1 MAVKRTPWLRNNCN
15 VLLARLAGTDL
26 ITGALGQP
34 LFVTKQ
40 IHRLTGCL
48 ESHSVCVVQHVAAV
62 CTNISVIA
70 SIEHL
75 ALPSIERYIAIKYPY
90 RYLHMVTTPRLTS
103 AVILA
108 WSAAC
113 FLDCLW
119 YSEHCFHLHFTR
131 DRSTSQYC
139 RSHFLSHCCLPRI
152 RKSDRENQT
161 SVSEGQESFQYYKN
175 SNWSSDVFVRAADII
190 TTCDEI
196 YFNFPGPA
204 VS

>member
-1 MAVKRTPWLRNNCN
+1 MPRWQPSFVTTEMSVKLISITVINSFMSPNAICFKVLLMMAVKRTPWLRNNCN

-48 ESHSVCVVQHVAAV
+48 ESHSVCVLQHVAAV

-103 AVILA
+103 AVI
-108 WSAAC
+108 
-113 FLDCLW
+113 
-119 YSEHCFHLHFTR
+119 
-131 DRSTSQYC
+131 
-139 RSHFLSHCCLPRI
+139 
-152 RKSDRENQT
+152 
-161 SVSEGQESFQYYKN
+161 
-175 SNWSSDVFVRAADII
+175 
-190 TTCDEI
+190 
-196 YFNFPGPA
+196 
-204 VS
+204 